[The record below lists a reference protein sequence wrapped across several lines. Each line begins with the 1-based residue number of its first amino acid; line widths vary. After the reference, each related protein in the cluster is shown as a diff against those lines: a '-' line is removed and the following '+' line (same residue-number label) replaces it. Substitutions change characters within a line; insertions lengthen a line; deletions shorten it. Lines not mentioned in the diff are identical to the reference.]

1 MDAGEQR
8 LKDPTP
14 SEEGHDREIS
24 SGHSLCRKMRFAGTL
39 SAIYLGLA
47 LVSPAKDFY
56 LEKLGAHPLVM
67 GVVFFIVSF
76 LSPVNEII
84 SGRLQARGM
93 LDRCFPMKTWGRKAP
108 WLLSHVGVLALAA
121 GALYVPPSRDPIV
134 VHVWFFL
141 VSVLMFW
148 GISTNLIAFE
158 SCRQEIYPYN
168 EERAG
173 VEFLCKVSV
182 AVGIAV
188 AALPL
193 LVLLTNSAFWLRASA
208 SIFFFV
214 CILGMGLQAKGIWI
228 EAKSLSIEGETPP
241 SICRDFKLTWRNWA
255 FRQLVCVRLWEGLYQ
270 GLQATNLWYYITYLM
285 QLHGVAR
292 SLAVVGI
299 GALNMIA
306 DTTVAFFVG
315 RLMDKR
321 ENSFK
326 IQNWVIICRVIDA
339 AMTMLMGLLP
349 VLIAGS
355 GPHAKGSSGLAIE
368 RAFFVV
374 WVTVNRALQGPF
386 TFWRVGA
393 QCWVVDEDNHAAN
406 GERREAAYISVG
418 SAAQNFTRAF
428 AGAVGFLGYGLA
440 GLAPKDCEML
450 CAGSP
455 EEEHLNCL
463 DPCMDESIISQ
474 PDMLRWYIRL
484 INIVGMVVAELFLV
498 YHTSVF
504 PIKGVRLMRLY
515 HNQTNA
521 YGGTVD
527 SGSAAGQMRRLSRK
541 LKPGLNALVSAQHG
555 ESVVVT
561 EDAPSAGMAHVSNL
575 QAYNAGGGVST
586 SVIFSNAALSMMEDL
601 PALPRGDGASKDI
614 PQEDSL
620 TLRKPVEFPPVG
632 LLRSSGRPATSEA
645 HLKPLPTIISGPRA
659 EQLPALNLL
668 TAAPTPG

>member
-1 MDAGEQR
+1 MDAGEQ
-8 LKDPTP
+8 KPIVTDPTP
-14 SEEGHDREIS
+14 SEDGGNCEIG

-47 LVSPAKDFY
+47 LASPAKDFY

-84 SGRLQARGM
+84 SGRLQARGR
-93 LDRCFPMKTWGRKAP
+93 LARCFPVEKWGRKAP
-108 WLLSHVGVLALAA
+108 WLLTHVGVLALAA
-121 GALYVPPSRDPIV
+121 GALYLPPSRDPVV
-134 VHVWFFL
+134 VHVWL
-141 VSVLMFW
+141 YK
-148 GISTNLIAFE
+148 
-158 SCRQEIYPYN
+158 EIYPYN

-173 VEFLCKVSV
+173 VEFLCKIAV
-182 AVGIAV
+182 AIGIAV

-193 LVLLTNSAFWLRASA
+193 LVLLSNSAFWLRASA
-208 SIFFFV
+208 SVLFFV
-214 CILGMGLQAKGIWI
+214 CTLCMGLQARDIWI
-228 EAKSLSIEGETPP
+228 EAKSPNLEGETPP
-241 SICRDFKLTWRNWA
+241 SICRDFKLTWGNWA

-299 GALNMIA
+299 GALNMFA
-306 DTTVAFFVG
+306 DTVVAFFVG

-326 IQNWVIICRVIDA
+326 IQTWVITCRTVDA
-339 AMTMLMGLLP
+339 ALTVFMGVLP
-349 VLIAGS
+349 VLIAGA
-355 GPHAKGSSGLAIE
+355 GPHAKGSSGLAVE

-374 WVTVNRALQGPF
+374 WITVNRALQGPF

-455 EEEHLNCL
+455 EEENFNCL
-463 DPCMDESIISQ
+463 DPCMGESIISQ
-474 PDMLRWYIRL
+474 PDTLRWYIRL
-484 INIVGMVVAELFLV
+484 INILGLVISELLLV
-498 YHTSVF
+498 YHTSAF

-521 YGGTVD
+521 YGGVVD
-527 SGSAAGQMRRLSRK
+527 AGSAAGQIRRLSKK
-541 LKPGLNALVSAQHG
+541 LKPGLHDLINAQHS

-561 EDAPSAGMAHVSNL
+561 GDSPRAGMAHVSNL
-575 QAYNAGGGVST
+575 QAHNVGGSVST
-586 SVIFSNAALSMMEDL
+586 SVIFSNAVLSMMDAI
-601 PALPRGDGASKDI
+601 PARNDTGKDI

-620 TLRKPVEFPPVG
+620 TSKRPSEFPPVV
-632 LLRSSGRPATSEA
+632 LLRSSGPPAAPEVYN
-645 HLKPLPTIISGPRA
+645 KPLPTVISGPRA
-659 EQLPALNLL
+659 AQL
-668 TAAPTPG
+668 